1 MEDGKAPKS
10 SRTKDLAVSDEQA
23 FSSALSDLNTGL
35 QLDGIWSAIPQVELI
50 AEGPLTK
57 KGRELLVL
65 HSMEVR
71 EWVPHAERVIP

>member
-57 KGRELLVL
+57 KGKNYWSFTRWRSENGC
-65 HSMEVR
+65 HMR
-71 EWVPHAERVIP
+71 R